1 MEKKIVKLESF
12 QFNNIQKKYFKEF
25 FQNVKVNEIISP
37 YKIIQDGIFTLEETK
52 KIFNLFTKEGYFKT
66 VFIVK
71 CPECYA
77 YSDIFESI
85 ENIYTDYMCKK
96 CEFQFEDDT
105 EFFKLR
111 HYIQVLYKVVEE

>member
-1 MEKKIVKLESF
+1 MEKKIIQLENF
-12 QFNNIQKKYFKEF
+12 QLNNIQKKYFENF

-37 YKIIQDGIFTLEETK
+37 YKIIQDGIFNLEETK

-71 CPECYA
+71 CPKCYS
-77 YSDIFESI
+77 YSEIFESI
-85 ENIYTDYMCKK
+85 ESIYTDYMCLN

-105 EFFKLR
+105 EFSELR
-111 HYIQVLYKVVEE
+111 NYIQILYKVIEE